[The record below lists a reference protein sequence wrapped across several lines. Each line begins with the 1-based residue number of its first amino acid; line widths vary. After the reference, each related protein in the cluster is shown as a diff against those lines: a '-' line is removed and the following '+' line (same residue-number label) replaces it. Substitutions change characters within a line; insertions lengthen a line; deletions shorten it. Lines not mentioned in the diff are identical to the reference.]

1 MALWGQTTER
11 VQFPE
16 TEGSQPYKIEISG
29 ENLSIDR
36 VAAVTREKVR
46 VELSQD
52 PEVRQRIYS
61 SRRILE
67 EKLERGEILYGVNT
81 GFGGNVRFLIP
92 SNELAHHQENLFQYM
107 VCGTGPPLPVDTV
120 RAAILLRANALSK
133 GYSGVRHVVIER
145 LLDILNK
152 DITPV
157 VPRFGSV
164 GASGDL
170 IPSAYIGR
178 VLLGQGEVF
187 YRGHKIEARKAL
199 QQAHLEPIHL
209 EAKEG
214 LALMNGTTV
223 MTGIGS
229 LVIHDGAY
237 LSLLTLACV
246 SLALEALQGID
257 DPFQET
263 IHRVK
268 NHPGQIRAAAIC
280 RKLLEGSRY
289 VRNLDEIRRRIGE
302 KRQEAAQEIIRSD
315 EAIQDPYS
323 LRCAPQGLGPA
334 LDALREHRVTLE
346 REINSVNDNPLI
358 DPSEGR
364 IYHTGNFY
372 GGHVA
377 CALDSWKIDLATLGN
392 WQHSL
397 MAIVVDDKFNNGLPP
412 NLAPRPGLFTGFKG
426 MQVSLTSLVCALR
439 YMSTPSMVHSI
450 PTEQYNQDMVSLGL
464 HSALTAMDMTEI
476 LHDTTAI
483 LLISL
488 FQAIDLRGRS
498 TSLGHGNKKVYET
511 IRSQVGFMEQDRP
524 LDSDIVRVK
533 KMIKVRFIRVP
544 EEQDER

>member
-1 MALWGQTTER
+1 MSLSMVAA
-11 VQFPE
+11 PH
-16 TEGSQPYKIEISG
+16 KIEISG
-29 ENLSIDR
+29 DHLTIEH
-36 VAAVTREKVR
+36 VASVTREKVR

-52 PEVRQRIYS
+52 PEVRQRIFS
-61 SRRILE
+61 SRKILE
-67 EKLERGEILYGVNT
+67 EKLERGEIIYGVNT

-107 VCGTGPPLPVDTV
+107 VCGTGAPLPVDTV

-133 GYSGVRHVVIER
+133 GYSGVRLVVIER
-145 LLDILNK
+145 LLDILNE
-152 DITPV
+152 DITPA
-157 VPRFGSV
+157 VPRYGSV

-187 YRGHKIEARKAL
+187 YRGHKIEARNAL
-199 QQAHLEPIHL
+199 RQAHLEPIHL

-214 LALMNGTTV
+214 LALINGTTV

-237 LSLLTLACV
+237 LSLLTLACAG
-246 SLALEALQGID
+246 LALEALQGTD
-257 DPFQET
+257 DPFREIIQ
-263 IHRVK
+263 RVK
-268 NHPGQIRAAAIC
+268 NHPGQIKAGAIC

-289 VRNLDEIRRRIGE
+289 VRNLDEIRRRIGR
-302 KRQEAAQEIIRSD
+302 KRQDAAQEITRSD
-315 EAIQDPYS
+315 ETIQNPYS

-377 CALDSWKIDLATLGN
+377 RALDSWKIDLATLGN

-412 NLAPRPGLFTGFKG
+412 NLVPRPGLFSGFKG

-439 YMSTPSMVHSI
+439 HMANPSTVHTI
-450 PTEQYNQDMVSLGL
+450 PTEQYNQDMVSLGI
-464 HSALTAMDMTEI
+464 HSALTAMDMTEV
-476 LHDTTAI
+476 LHDATAI

-488 FQAIDLRGRS
+488 CQAIDLRGGS
-498 TSLGHGNKKVYET
+498 TSLGQGNKEVYET

-524 LDSDIVRVK
+524 LDDDVARVK
-533 KMIKVRFIRVP
+533 EMIKNRLIRIP
-544 EEQDER
+544 EEQVDR